1 MHPHQ
6 NYSSSKL
13 ILIIIIIKSSSHQ
26 VIIIIIKVDHHQSS
40 LLSIWYALEHTCSF
54 KFQLQAWP
62 RVQRGRPEWFTAI
75 PTTLHDS
82 SWNKNIM
89 AYWHILFE
97 QICFTLVLF
106 VLLGH
111 WSTSRGAQGASINIT
126 KTNNSL
132 WKLQQKTPCQLKIVC
147 ERIHFVWRAGG
158 TWGMLQMLVPII
170 FELWS
175 TGKMSMWKRWTIAS
189 HIQVKP
195 TIHSEDLATGGE
207 DSDSACQ
214 LCWTH
219 LLPYHELSM
228 PAEQKS
234 PLGRWDLQNSPG
246 QFEPRHFG
254 IRQQTLVA

>member
-1 MHPHQ
+1 MTKGPTRSTRMIH
-6 NYSSSKL
+6 
-13 ILIIIIIKSSSHQ
+13 
-26 VIIIIIKVDHHQSS
+26 
-40 LLSIWYALEHTCSF
+40 C
-54 KFQLQAWP
+54 
-62 RVQRGRPEWFTAI
+62 I

-132 WKLQQKTPCQLKIVC
+132 WKLQQKTQQALGAYSLPIEDCLWKDSSCLACWRDLGYAPNVGSNHLRTLKY
-147 ERIHFVWRAGG
+147 R
-158 TWGMLQMLVPII
+158 
-170 FELWS
+170 
-175 TGKMSMWKRWTIAS
+175 KMSMWKRWTIAS